1 MSGFAGPMTRGR
13 QNQAAK
19 TQAYSPYAR
28 PVKNKPK
35 VSSGV
40 AAQYGRYAVWDLT
53 GKTTCSTTYVCEY
66 GNGFDQVCDNQRWA
80 LDKISNVGNVFHYV
94 GGKDLTYVALFPLTL
109 PSLC

>member
-1 MSGFAGPMTRGR
+1 M
-13 QNQAAK
+13 
-19 TQAYSPYAR
+19 
-28 PVKNKPK
+28 
-35 VSSGV
+35 
-40 AAQYGRYAVWDLT
+40 WDLT